1 MLSKKQSSVYQNK
14 SSSQHCALR
23 GSDANFELI
32 DNKLAADQKFARTG
46 QRVFG
51 FVKLAAAARD
61 TVISEILRNV
71 ATRLTSYKYPE
82 GLRVLDEL
90 PRNALSKI
98 DRNMLQTM
106 APRVDKARRPRIR
119 AAPSQA
125 NRSAVAVRSREGV
138 NAFPVGLEVPQ
149 LLLAQANEVIE

>member
-1 MLSKKQSSVYQNK
+1 MLSKKKSSVYQNK

-32 DNKLAADQKFARTG
+32 DNNLAADQKFARTG

-51 FVKLAAAARD
+51 FGKLAAVARD

-71 ATRLTSYKYPE
+71 ATRLASYKYPE

-90 PRNALSKI
+90 PHDALSKI
-98 DRNMLQTM
+98 GT
-106 APRVDKARRPRIR
+106 
-119 AAPSQA
+119 
-125 NRSAVAVRSREGV
+125 
-138 NAFPVGLEVPQ
+138 
-149 LLLAQANEVIE
+149 

>member
-1 MLSKKQSSVYQNK
+1 MLSKTQSSVYQNK
-14 SSSQHCALR
+14 SSQHFALR
-23 GSDANFELI
+23 GNDANFELI
-32 DNKLAADQKFARTG
+32 DDKLAPDQKFARTG

-71 ATRLTSYKYPE
+71 ATRLASYKDPE

-90 PRNALSKI
+90 SRNTLSKI

-106 APRVDKARRPRIR
+106 APRVDKARRPRIG

-138 NAFPVGLEVPQ
+138 NTFPVGLEVPQ